1 MAISG
6 SGTSSDPYIVDN
18 WEDFISLA
26 GRSPQKYIKWSD
38 EGTKEIDEVIVN
50 TRMNWNYVVEVDFN
64 GWTIKS
70 FIINISGGGKNDN
83 NIAMIMSINDL
94 TVKNLTVDYCYIKD
108 PRMSFMGLWVN
119 TYWNDI
125 EVDQLG
131 SDYAFWTWDQG
142 RDEYWRL
149 YSPFTYTNMS
159 ASVVHMR
166 SQDYSVRFPHVW
178 RASNC
183 EFYIDYKWTKT
194 GASNLWVFGGEEYL
208 GENVYISGKIDASDG
223 AGSLR
228 LFKVTASDKYAAYI
242 QDGVIINIETIV
254 GSNSTLQIGKNVSV
268 VTGAHALIVTDYG
281 NNATANDET
290 TQAALKITKSDLKK
304 ASVLSSKSFP
314 FIADD
319 DVRNA
324 QYNSASEDWTYK
336 QSEYVNFGAP
346 FLPFWYYP
354 IYVPPVIYPIERA
367 DRISVY
373 DIYEPQNGYDHNG
386 VALLLPSE
394 VESYKEDKGRWDIT
408 LKHPLDPYGKWTY
421 IIGQNCIKVNGQIFR
436 IDETEIYTDAN
447 QQYITAHANHISYDL
462 KDAFIGD
469 ATFEV
474 STGNAYLAQLIIES
488 QRLIPTQ
495 RPTPYAYSFE
505 LQSDITGTLQADIHD
520 ATVIGAI
527 FGDDN
532 SFANRYGGQL
542 YRDNFHLSVNQ
553 TMENIPATPAF
564 KLRYGTDL
572 TKISYKIDF
581 SNWITELLC
590 VDNFGNEWGI
600 SYQGSEWIIHHHKT
614 KRLHFSYALDNPD
627 PMACL
632 MADGWNYWLT
642 CNTPKVS
649 IDVAVANLKN
659 DPKYKDFVDLQNLD
673 VGYTGNVYFEQLGI
687 NIDLKI
693 VSIRRNELTG
703 DAIQIVLGNAPNSF
717 VRSPVMSQTIV
728 PNGSVEA
735 TQSQTIK
742 DMQTEIET
750 VKLRTMRT
758 WAGIKAY
765 KWSDVKSYKWEEI
778 KNGNAD
784 N

>member
-18 WEDFISLA
+18 WDDLVSLA
-26 GRSPQKYIKWSD
+26 SVSPSKYIKFADS
-38 EGTKEIDEVIVN
+38 EVKTISNITITSRVSLSYATQID
-50 TRMNWNYVVEVDFN
+50 WN
-64 GWTIKS
+64 GWTIEQ
-70 FIINISGGGKNDN
+70 IDITISGGN
-83 NIAMIMSINDL
+83 ASSLSTTMSMYMGDKW
-94 TVKNLTVDYCYIKD
+94 KNLTVNHLNITD
-108 PRMSFMGLWVN
+108 PRVQLGRGCTLYN
-119 TYWNDI
+119 TYWLD
-125 EVDQLG
+125 VQVGQL
-131 SDYAFWTWDQG
+131 DDTYAFWTNKG
-142 RDEYWRL
+142 KNSSGTA
-149 YSPFTYTNMS
+149 YSPFMMLTIYDSIIYM
-159 ASVVHMR
+159 H
-166 SQDYSVRFPHVW
+166 SQNYSVIFPNANHYY
-178 RASNC
+178 NC
-183 EFYIDYKWTKT
+183 EIYMDYKWTQSTELTDIWAIT
-194 GASNLWVFGGEEYL
+194 GTNFTSCYIGGTYDVSAGTGSFRVIENLSNAIWIYTSAIF
-208 GENVYISGKIDASDG
+208 
-223 AGSLR
+223 
-228 LFKVTASDKYAAYI
+228 
-242 QDGVIINIETIV
+242 NIKTIV
-254 GSNSTLQIGKNVSV
+254 GSNSTMSYGSSIRLG
-268 VTGAHALIVTDYG
+268 TGAKVLFVTDNG
-281 NNATANDET
+281 NNATANASSVYT
-290 TQAALKITKSDLKK
+290 NRGITKAQLRDPD
-304 ASVLSSKSFP
+304 VLTSKSFP
-314 FIADD
+314 YIADD
-319 DVRNA
+319 EFRNP
-324 QYNSASEDWTYK
+324 QYNSGESDWRWR
-336 QSEYVNFGAP
+336 QNEYGNTGIP
-346 FLPFWYYP
+346 FLPFYKYP
-354 IYVPPVIYPIERA
+354 IYIPPVIYPIERA
-367 DRISVY
+367 ERISVY

-614 KRLHFSYALDNPD
+614 KRIHFSYALDNPD

-735 TQSQTIK
+735 TQAQTIK